1 MNILENIAKSHKAV
15 KNIENQLFNVVKMPL
30 YTGVD
35 DKFTIE
41 NGFGLFKENGGTQ
54 LGIVGK
60 DFNPSQPSAIF
71 EAFCDASLQSGFD
84 IDELKYFEM
93 KEGKKVRFSIPIAKI
108 SFTNV
113 RGVEDT
119 TDVILNVQTGFDGN
133 TATSLYLETY
143 RLICTNGMKK
153 TFTEFKAK
161 FRNTNGNEG
170 KIAGMLADVTK
181 CVSQVDKLE
190 EMYIHLNSVKVN
202 QKAVDKYIQSVFGYD
217 LDKYSISKEYEN
229 IVIEIKT
236 LKEKKVTIEQTILT
250 LIENEKTN
258 TNKFFKLE
266 NELKNVKQ
274 KLNNVSATKD
284 KFFTTN
290 KVTKKDLLSFSSL
303 DIIDD
308 VKECIE
314 WEFKETGATAF
325 GLFNGITHYTNHFAK
340 GRENNDY
347 LFTEQ
352 GARTNDKALKE
363 ILVMVK

>member
-1 MNILENIAKSHKAV
+1 MEILKNISESHKAV
-15 KNIENQLFNVVKMPL
+15 QNIENQLFNVVKLPL
-30 YTGVD
+30 YTGID

-41 NGFGLFKENGGTQ
+41 NGFGLFKENGGSQ

-60 DFNPSQPSAIF
+60 DFNASQPKAIF

-84 IDELKYFEM
+84 IDKLNYFEM
-93 KEGKKVRFSIPIAKI
+93 KEGKKIRFSIPIAKV
-108 SFTNV
+108 SFKNI
-113 RGVEDT
+113 RGAEDT
-119 TDVILNVQTGFDGN
+119 TNVILNVQTGFDGN

-170 KIAGMLADVTK
+170 KIAGMLNDVTK
-181 CVSQVDKLE
+181 CVGQVEKLE
-190 EMYIHLNSVKVN
+190 ELYLKLNKVKVN
-202 QKAVDKYIQSVFGYD
+202 QVAVDKYIQSVFGYD
-217 LDKYSISKEYEN
+217 LKKYAELGKASI
-229 IVIEIKT
+229 
-236 LKEKKVTIEQTILT
+236 
-250 LIENEKTN
+250 
-258 TNKFFKLE
+258 
-266 NELKNVKQ
+266 
-274 KLNNVSATKD
+274 
-284 KFFTTN
+284 
-290 KVTKKDLLSFSSL
+290 
-303 DIIDD
+303 DIIDK

-314 WEFKETGATAF
+314 WEFKNTGASAF

-340 GRENNDY
+340 GHENSDY

>member
-1 MNILENIAKSHKAV
+1 MEILKNISESHKAV
-15 KNIENQLFNVVKMPL
+15 QKIENELFNVVKLPL
-30 YTGVD
+30 YTGID

-60 DFNPSQPSAIF
+60 DFNASQPKAIF

-84 IDELKYFEM
+84 IDKLNYFEM
-93 KEGKKVRFSIPIAKI
+93 KEGKKIRFSIPIAKV
-108 SFTNV
+108 SFKNI

-119 TDVILNVQTGFDGN
+119 TNVILNVQTGFDGN

-170 KIAGMLADVTK
+170 KIAGMLNDVTK
-181 CVSQVDKLE
+181 CVGQVEKLE
-190 EMYIHLNSVKVN
+190 ELYLKLNKVKVN
-202 QKAVDKYIQSVFGYD
+202 KVAVDKYIQSVFGYD
-217 LDKYSISKEYEN
+217 LTKYAELGKASI
-229 IVIEIKT
+229 
-236 LKEKKVTIEQTILT
+236 
-250 LIENEKTN
+250 
-258 TNKFFKLE
+258 
-266 NELKNVKQ
+266 
-274 KLNNVSATKD
+274 
-284 KFFTTN
+284 
-290 KVTKKDLLSFSSL
+290 
-303 DIIDD
+303 DIIDK

-314 WEFKETGATAF
+314 WEFKNTGASAF

-340 GRENNDY
+340 GHENSDY

>member
-1 MNILENIAKSHKAV
+1 MNILENIAKSHQAV
-15 KNIENQLFNVVKMPL
+15 QTIENQLFNVVKMPL

-41 NGFGLFKENGGTQ
+41 NGFGLFKESGGNQ

-60 DFNPSQPSAIF
+60 DFNASQPKAIF

-84 IDELKYFEM
+84 IDKLNYFEM
-93 KEGKKVRFSIPIAKI
+93 KEGKKIRFSIPIAKV
-108 SFTNV
+108 SFKNV

-119 TDVILNVQTGFDGN
+119 TNVILNVQTGFDGN

-181 CVSQVDKLE
+181 CVSQVEKLE
-190 EMYIHLNSVKVN
+190 EMYIRLNDVKVN
-202 QKAVDKYIQSVFGYD
+202 QKAVDKYIQAVFGYD
-217 LDKYSISKEYEN
+217 LTKYAELGKQS
-229 IVIEIKT
+229 IEI
-236 LKEKKVTIEQTILT
+236 V
-250 LIENEKTN
+250 
-258 TNKFFKLE
+258 
-266 NELKNVKQ
+266 
-274 KLNNVSATKD
+274 D
-284 KFFTTN
+284 K
-290 KVTKKDLLSFSSL
+290 
-303 DIIDD
+303 

-314 WEFKETGATAF
+314 WEFKNTGATAF

-340 GRENNDY
+340 GHENKDY

>member
-1 MNILENIAKSHKAV
+1 MNILENIAKSHQAV
-15 KNIENQLFNVVKMPL
+15 QTIENQLFNVVKMPL

-41 NGFGLFKENGGTQ
+41 NGFGLFKEHGGNQ

-60 DFNPSQPSAIF
+60 DFNSAQPKAIF

-84 IDELKYFEM
+84 IDKLNYFEM
-93 KEGKKVRFSIPIAKI
+93 KEGKKIRFSIPIAKV

-119 TDVILNVQTGFDGN
+119 TNVILNVQTGYDGN

-181 CVSQVDKLE
+181 CVGQVEKLE
-190 EMYIHLNSVKVN
+190 EMYIRLNGVKVN

-217 LDKYSISKEYEN
+217 LTKYADLGKQSI
-229 IVIEIKT
+229 
-236 LKEKKVTIEQTILT
+236 
-250 LIENEKTN
+250 
-258 TNKFFKLE
+258 
-266 NELKNVKQ
+266 
-274 KLNNVSATKD
+274 A
-284 KFFTTN
+284 
-290 KVTKKDLLSFSSL
+290 
-303 DIIDD
+303 IIDK

-314 WEFKETGATAF
+314 WEFNESGATAF

-340 GRENNDY
+340 GHENSDY